1 MAKKQL
7 TEIQKRLK
15 AMQSM
20 WAAAKPRTAGITE
33 LPEGTYKGKI
43 VAAAAGISKSDRSQV
58 VWDLKVTDGP
68 HAGKTVKRFSGL
80 TTEENMDWYKGDLKT
95 LGIPEAEIENTEA
108 EDMPELLARIVGLAI
123 LFKVRTKDEYTNYD
137 FLDVLDDEDADEDNS
152 ASDDEPDAPDEKAAK
167 DDGEDDAAAYDVPKV
182 RADVKKLSDAQTV
195 ALAGDLDMD
204 VASYDGNLK
213 KLRLAIVEE
222 LGL

>member
-7 TEIQKRLK
+7 TEIQKRLR

-20 WAAAKPRTAGITE
+20 WAAAKPRTSGITE

-43 VAAAAGISKSDRSQV
+43 VAAAAGISKSGRSQV

-68 HAGKTVKRFSGL
+68 HSGKTVKRFSAL
-80 TTEENMDWYKGDLKT
+80 ATEENMDWFKGDLKT
-95 LGIPEAEIENTEA
+95 LGIPEAEIEHTEA
-108 EDMPELLARIVGLAI
+108 EDMPDLLARVVDLPI
-123 LFKVRTKDEYTNYD
+123 LFKVRMKDEYINYD
-137 FLDVLDDEDADEDNS
+137 FLDVLDAGDAADDS
-152 ASDDEPDAPDEKAAK
+152 DDDEPPAKSNEAAK
-167 DDGEDDAAAYDVPKV
+167 DDDEAAAYDVPKT
-182 RADVKKLSDAQTV
+182 RADVKKLSDAQTI

-204 VASYDGNLK
+204 VDSYDGNLK
-213 KLRLAIVEE
+213 KLRLAIVDD